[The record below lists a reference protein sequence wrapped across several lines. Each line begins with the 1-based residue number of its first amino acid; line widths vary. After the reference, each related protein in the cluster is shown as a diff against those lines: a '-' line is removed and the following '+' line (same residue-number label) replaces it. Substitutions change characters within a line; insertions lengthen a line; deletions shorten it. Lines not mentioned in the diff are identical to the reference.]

1 VSQTRTRGRHGGHH
15 GARARTSRRA

>member
-1 VSQTRTRGRHGGHH
+1 VSQTRTRRRHGGHH